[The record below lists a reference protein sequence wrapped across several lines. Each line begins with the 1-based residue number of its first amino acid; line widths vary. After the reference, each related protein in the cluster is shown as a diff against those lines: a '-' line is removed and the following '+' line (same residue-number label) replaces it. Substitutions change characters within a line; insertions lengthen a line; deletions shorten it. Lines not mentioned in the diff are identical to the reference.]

1 MLVFTAMK
9 TDHPTWIPVPSPN
22 MYPGRKPGVPVTGL
36 VIHFTAAGS
45 GKGTA
50 DYFSKK
56 EVSWVDKGQTKTAK
70 VSASSQI
77 VIDRDGTVYQCTALE
92 DRAWHAGPATK
103 WKGQPLAKGQN
114 ANDFTVGIEIANWGK
129 LSDGPPYKT
138 YTGAAFKGQAFVAKD
153 GSVWEAYPE
162 KQIDAVIAAAKVI
175 IAKYPAIKR
184 EDVQGH
190 EQIQDNKNDPG
201 PAFPWEKFL
210 DGVFGDDDEE
220 TANVLNAFEDDD
232 RKGHYDDE
240 VEMCLVEKKA

>member
-1 MLVFTAMK
+1 MNP
-9 TDHPTWIPVPSPN
+9 DHPTWIPVPSPN
-22 MYPGRKPGVPVTGL
+22 FHPGRKPGVPVTGL

-50 DYFSKK
+50 DYFAKR
-56 EVSWVDKGQTKTAK
+56 EYEYQGKTYK

-77 VIDRDGTVYQCTALE
+77 VVDRDGTVYQCTRLE

-103 WKGQPLAKGQN
+103 WKGQPIKGN
-114 ANDFTVGIEIANWGK
+114 ANDFTIGIEIANWGK
-129 LSDGPPYKT
+129 LSEGPPYKT
-138 YTGAAFKGQAFVAKD
+138 YMGTPFKGATFVAKD

-162 KQIDAVIAAAKVI
+162 KQIEAVIKAAKI
-175 IAKYPAIKR
+175 IVSKYPAIKR

-190 EQIQDNKNDPG
+190 EQIQGNKSDPG

-220 TANVLNAFEDDD
+220 TKDALLVADDDD
-232 RKGHYDDE
+232 RRGHYDE
-240 VEMCLVEKKA
+240 KEEMCLVEKPS